1 MKPPDQKAGRKP
13 YRRPKLTMYG
23 NLREITQTST
33 VAGTKN
39 DKTTGMN
46 KSA

>member
-1 MKPPDQKAGRKP
+1 MKPTDQKERRKP
-13 YRRPKLTMYG
+13 YRRPKLAMYG